1 MYPAHNAKSFT
12 CIISFNPWNNIA
24 CMGRINPHFKDKDT
38 GVLQTLKKKKNLLKA
53 DKIESRHK
61 RSSASEDCYAW
72 PLPQAL
78 QCLDKSLEK
87 PVAQKCTWDNY
98 MLSVELEQQIFR
110 YNSIL
115 NLYAVHSFLHNRC
128 DMVNLSISFL
138 SCSGVA

>member
-1 MYPAHNAKSFT
+1 MYQAHNAKSFT
-12 CIISFNPWNNIA
+12 CIISFNPWDNIFH
-24 CMGRINPHFKDKDT
+24 MGRINPHFKDKDT
-38 GVLQTLKKKKNLLKA
+38 GVLQKLKKKKNLLKA
-53 DKIESRHK
+53 NKIESRYK
-61 RSSASEDCYAW
+61 CSSASEDCYAW

-98 MLSVELEQQIFR
+98 MMSVELEQQIFC

-115 NLYAVHSFLHNRC
+115 NLCSIHSFLHSRC

-138 SCSGVA
+138 SDSGVV

>member
-1 MYPAHNAKSFT
+1 MYQAHSAKNFT

-24 CMGRINPHFKDKDT
+24 CMRRINPHFKDRHW
-38 GVLQTLKKKKNLLKA
+38 GFIEVKKKTNLLKA
-53 DKIESRHK
+53 NKIESRYK
-61 RSSASEDCYAW
+61 CSSASEDCYAW

-87 PVAQKCTWDNY
+87 PVAQKRTWDNY
-98 MLSVELEQQIFR
+98 MMSVELEQQIFC

-115 NLYAVHSFLHNRC
+115 NLCSIHSFLHSRC

-138 SCSGVA
+138 SDSGVV